1 MMDLELKGKTV
12 FIAGASRGI
21 GFGMAQAFAREGA
34 RVALTG
40 RGEAALDK
48 AREAL
53 IAEGVPASGLLTIA
67 GDMTNTADLAAALD
81 ATEAKL
87 GALHAVIANVGMS
100 KAPLG
105 FDVSDELW
113 DADLLQNLSGSFF
126 LAREALKRIVKR
138 PAAEREGANLI
149 FISSIAGVEALGT
162 AVTYAASKAAVN
174 QTTRAL
180 SKLVGKE
187 GIRVNAIAPGNILF
201 EGGVWEKN
209 TKERP
214 DDWARW
220 IRREVALRRF
230 GKVEEIADAALFLAS
245 PRASFITG
253 AVLVVDG
260 GQVK

>member
-1 MMDLELKGKTV
+1 MNLELKDKTV
-12 FIAGASRGI
+12 FVAGASRGI
-21 GFGMAQAFAREGA
+21 GFGMARAFAQEGA
-34 RVALTG
+34 KVALTG
-40 RGEAALDK
+40 RGEPGLDAARAALAADG
-48 AREAL
+48 
-53 IAEGVPASGLLTIA
+53 IDASRLLTIA
-67 GDMTNTADLAAALD
+67 GDMTRSADLAAALD

-87 GALHAVIANVGMS
+87 GPLHTVIANVGMS

-105 FDVSDELW
+105 FDVPDELW
-113 DADLLQNLSGSFF
+113 NADLLQNLSGSYY
-126 LAREALKRIVKR
+126 LAREALKRILKR
-138 PAAEREGANLI
+138 PAAERQGASII
-149 FISSIAGVEALGT
+149 FISSIAGVDALGT

-174 QTTRAL
+174 HTTRAL

-201 EGGVWEKN
+201 EGGVWDRN

-214 DDWARW
+214 DDWGRW
-220 IRREVALRRF
+220 IKREVALRRF

-253 AVLVVDG
+253 EVLVVDG